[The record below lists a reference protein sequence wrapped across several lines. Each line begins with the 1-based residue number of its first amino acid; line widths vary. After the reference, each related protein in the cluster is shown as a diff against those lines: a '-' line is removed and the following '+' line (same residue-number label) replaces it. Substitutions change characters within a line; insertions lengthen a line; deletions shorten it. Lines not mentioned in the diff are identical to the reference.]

1 MFILFNDTFK
11 SREVDLAY
19 EGLGSLKQRPLE
31 SHPIPGRWIICS
43 SQYVKRSIDYIDKYP
58 KHWRD
63 KNTKY
68 ALP

>member
-31 SHPIPGRWIICS
+31 SHPIPGR
-43 SQYVKRSIDYIDKYP
+43 
-58 KHWRD
+58 
-63 KNTKY
+63 
-68 ALP
+68 